1 VTRPDIVILAGGQAS
16 RLGGGDKCLLP
27 LAGDTVLGH
36 ILRRLAGQGARCA
49 INANGDPARFAG
61 FGRPVLADSIE
72 GRPGPLAGVLTA
84 MEWAETP
91 DVVTVPADAPFIPFD
106 LIVRLLAARDAAG
119 ADIAVAA
126 SGGRLHPVIA
136 LWPVRLAPD
145 LHRAIGQGVR
155 KVENWIAGFQ
165 AVRVTF
171 SAEPVDPFFNIN
183 QPEDLIEAESLY
195 RQDAETPHAG

>member
-1 VTRPDIVILAGGQAS
+1 GE
-16 RLGGGDKCLLP
+16 
-27 LAGDTVLGH
+27 
-36 ILRRLAGQGARCA
+36 GALCS

-61 FGRPVLADSIE
+61 FRRPVLADSIE
-72 GRPGPLAGVLTA
+72 GRPGPLAGVLAA

-91 DVVTVPADAPFIPFD
+91 YVVTVPADAPFIPFD

-145 LHRAIGQGVR
+145 LHRVIGQGGR

-171 SAEPVDPFFNIN
+171 STEPV
-183 QPEDLIEAESLY
+183 
-195 RQDAETPHAG
+195 